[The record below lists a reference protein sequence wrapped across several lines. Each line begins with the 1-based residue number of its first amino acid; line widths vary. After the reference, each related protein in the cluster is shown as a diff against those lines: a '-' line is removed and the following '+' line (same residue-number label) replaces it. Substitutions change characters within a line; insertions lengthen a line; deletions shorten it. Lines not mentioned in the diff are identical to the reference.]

1 MRVPLSI
8 IQSAQLGNSE
18 AVKYIFEHFEGYIA
32 SHSLVWSEEADG
44 VATSFVDEDL
54 RYLAEVALSKAIF
67 KFRVRDVPEGFTA

>member
-54 RYLAEVALSKAIF
+54 RYLAEVSKAIF